1 MTLLYVIATVNT
13 RILTHILISWHFLTK
28 NMFNIH
34 SLTSVLTS
42 IWTLVSTYTLTS
54 TQTCSLTYFLNCI
67 HTYTLISTLTYGLTC
82 NLANLMWQ
90 NIQRDK
96 YLDMDKVFL
105 NNTYIYYLLCF
116 LSFIYIY
123 ISLRHLT
130 SEICDIWNTSFSP
143 STWPLQA
150 RTILKKTHPYFYVY
164 IYIYTQYIIIYIFW
178 VMIIIYIY
186 IWVNEHISLTWKNV
200 YLGTQWGHYV
210 YDCMYMTVCI

>member
-123 ISLRHLT
+123 IFRCDIWHLKFAT
-130 SEICDIWNTSFSP
+130 SEIHHF
-143 STWPLQA
+143 PLQLGHC
-150 RTILKKTHPYFYVY
+150 RQEPFLKRHTHTFMC
-164 IYIYTQYIIIYIFW
+164 IYIHSI
-178 VMIIIYIY
+178 
-186 IWVNEHISLTWKNV
+186 
-200 YLGTQWGHYV
+200 
-210 YDCMYMTVCI
+210 

>member
-13 RILTHILISWHFLTK
+13 RILTHILISWHCLTK

-42 IWTLVSTYTLTS
+42 IWTLVSTYTLTC

-90 NIQRDK
+90 NIQCDK
-96 YLDMDKVFL
+96 YLDMDKVFF

-130 SEICDIWNTSFSP
+130 SEIYDIWNTSFSP

-164 IYIYTQYIIIYIFW
+164 IYIHSI
-178 VMIIIYIY
+178 
-186 IWVNEHISLTWKNV
+186 
-200 YLGTQWGHYV
+200 
-210 YDCMYMTVCI
+210 